1 MRLIDANEV
10 IDRLRESYRE
20 TAELIQ
26 QGESH
31 LDTLAEGYTEA
42 AHVVKFLTGTVDAV
56 PVVRCRDC
64 ASFELKGKYPAG
76 MPEYPEGMPYG
87 YCYHWEYEQGMSPNE
102 VDGNDF
108 CSYGERKVDENG
120 RT

>member
-1 MRLIDANEV
+1 MT
-10 IDRLRESYRE
+10 IDRAIEILDPEHREHYDGMDE
-20 TAELIQ
+20 VN
-26 QGESH
+26 
-31 LDTLAEGYTEA
+31 EA
-42 AHVVKFLTGTVDAV
+42 CRMGMEALERGRNAA

-64 ASFELKGKYPAG
+64 ASFEEIGKYPTN
-76 MPEYPEGMPYG
+76 MPEPRGGTSFG

-108 CSYGERKVDENG
+108 CSYGRIREDENG